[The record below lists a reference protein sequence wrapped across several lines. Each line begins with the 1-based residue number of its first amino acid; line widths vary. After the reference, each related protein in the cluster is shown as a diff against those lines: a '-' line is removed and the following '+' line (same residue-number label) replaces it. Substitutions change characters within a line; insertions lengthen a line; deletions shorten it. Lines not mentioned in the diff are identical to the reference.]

1 MTDTHSYGLF
11 PVSKNAHSP
20 LPSRIADTGSKMFI
34 SMKDKSGVDR
44 DRSANHLFCEQAEP
58 SGRLGFGDLNSDM
71 AEKGVQPPG
80 CTLPYGSQEACEKIL
95 Q

>member
-1 MTDTHSYGLF
+1 MAYSQYLKMHTVHSQVRLQIL
-11 PVSKNAHSP
+11 V
-20 LPSRIADTGSKMFI
+20 SKMFI

-71 AEKGVQPPG
+71 TEKGVQPPG
-80 CTLPYGSQEACEKIL
+80 CTLLYGSQEACEKIL
-95 Q
+95 H